1 MDRKTIL
8 AVVISVV
15 IIVGGML
22 LQSVL
27 FPPKPAVPGT
37 TQSSAP
43 KPAAT
48 ESGQGAQV
56 TPAPRRSP
64 PKRRFAAGAR
74 DHDGGEDSGRRRGK
88 WSPFRSRPH
97 PFRSPLR

>member
-27 FPPKPAVPGT
+27 FPPKPPVPGT

-43 KPAAT
+43 KPAGT

-56 TPAPRRSP
+56 TQAPTPQPAEAQALQQAP
-64 PKRRFAAGAR
+64 ATTTGAKTVAVP
-74 DHDGGEDSGRRRGK
+74 GK
-88 WSPFRSRPH
+88 WSPCRSQPH